1 MAPPIDPSPQA
12 IQGSPSPKSA
22 ASTEGNNTILPNR
35 LSFVHA
41 AHNPPPAL
49 DFILPGFIPGTV
61 AGLVSPGGTGK
72 SFFALEIAC
81 AVAGGD
87 GANLLKLPVTGQGP
101 VLYLAAEDPPEI
113 LHKRLHHI
121 AKYMPE
127 PAIDVVSENLFVIP
141 ALASGVNVLESEW
154 SSELVSR
161 ATGCR
166 LIVFDTLSR
175 LHTLDEN
182 KTGEAKA
189 VMRQLEFLAKTTGAG
204 LLYLH
209 HISKNAAISGA
220 GDSQQ
225 AARGSSAFVDDARYC
240 SFLKGMTEDEA
251 KKLGVDKDQRS
262 FYVRWNA
269 NKQNY
274 AVPEPDRWFVRADG
288 GVLIPAVFPQSP
300 SSPKDKNPTQSTTFK
315 GRKKQEVSLNGEA
328 ESGWF

>member
-1 MAPPIDPSPQA
+1 M
-12 IQGSPSPKSA
+12 
-22 ASTEGNNTILPNR
+22 NLPTP
-35 LSFVHA
+35 LSFLHA
-41 AHNPPPAL
+41 ATTNPPTL

-72 SFFALEIAC
+72 SFFALELAC

-87 GANLLKLPVTGQGP
+87 DANLLKLPVTGQGP

-113 LHKRLHHI
+113 LHKRMHHI
-121 AKYMPE
+121 ARYMSKSVVE
-127 PAIDVVSENLFVIP
+127 AVSENLSVIS
-141 ALASGVNVLESEW
+141 ALAIGVNVLEKEW
-154 SSELVSR
+154 STEIGNR

-175 LHTLDEN
+175 LHGTDEN
-182 KTGEAKA
+182 KTGEAKS

-209 HISKNAAISGA
+209 HISKHAAVNGA
-220 GDSQQ
+220 GDAQQ

-240 SFLKGMTEDEA
+240 SFLKGMTEEEA
-251 KKLGVDKDQRS
+251 KKLGVDSDQRA

-274 AVPEPDRWFVRADG
+274 SVPEPDRWFLRADG
-288 GVLIPAVFPQSP
+288 GVLIPATFQETE
-300 SSPKDKNPTQSTTFK
+300 KDGTT
-315 GRKKQEVSLNGEA
+315 RKKSEEA
-328 ESGWF
+328 DPSKAKERVRKENTLLPLGKEEAKHAWV